1 MDGGHG
7 ALAPLPTLRLYA
19 RVLRPT
25 RDYQAVMV
33 KTQHLLDREKIFS
46 APLQLK
52 DVSFIDPLLRFGHG
66 FGLVVIPTG
75 AGRFCGFVFRQ
86 VKTR

>member
-1 MDGGHG
+1 MVGT
-7 ALAPLPTLRLYA
+7 ALSRLCSPYEA
-19 RVLRPT
+19 
-25 RDYQAVMV
+25 AVAVAV
-33 KTQHLLDREKIFS
+33 KTQRLLDHEKIFS
-46 APLQLK
+46 ALLQLK

>member
-1 MDGGHG
+1 
-7 ALAPLPTLRLYA
+7 
-19 RVLRPT
+19 V
-25 RDYQAVMV
+25 AVAM
-33 KTQHLLDREKIFS
+33 KTQRLLDHEKIFS
-46 APLQLK
+46 MLLQLK
-52 DVSFIDPLLRFGHG
+52 DVSLIDPLLRFGRG

>member
-1 MDGGHG
+1 MVGTS
-7 ALAPLPTLRLYA
+7 LTLLCPPYETTKL
-19 RVLRPT
+19 VS
-25 RDYQAVMV
+25 AVTMT
-33 KTQHLLDREKIFS
+33 TQRLLDREKIFS